1 MSVNDT
7 VSRSWFVVLN
17 NPIEHGYNGKPEEIL
32 ECMKN
37 DWIKQNPEKY
47 RGFWAYCIS
56 ATGMPHVHMV
66 LECGTAM
73 RFSKVKKIYKTA
85 HVEATK
91 AGRKQVLEYIKK
103 EGKFHE
109 KGEVL
114 VSTLSHGII
123 IGNVYKS
130 LKTQREVL
138 LKIEELINDGM
149 KPNEI
154 MDQDIRF
161 RKEEAVIRKS
171 YFAKRYKET
180 PPIRDI
186 TVNYHIGES
195 GSGKTYTYIQICEE
209 SGDENVYLFNDYANK
224 GIGGLDSYCGESI
237 LFIDELK
244 PHSLTYSQLLTML
257 QGYRSQYHARYSN
270 GYCLWT
276 EVHITSV
283 FPPEYIY
290 SGLVNE
296 NAKGIDSINQL
307 LRRIDNYVYHYKNK
321 KGEYKTYKIKGDEY
335 IGYGDL
341 IKRAKDD
348 EDI

>member
-1 MSVNDT
+1 MSVKNDT

-56 ATGMPHVHMV
+56 ATGTPHVHMV

-91 AGRKQVLEYIKK
+91 GGRKQVLEYIKK
-103 EGKFHE
+103 EAKFHE
-109 KGEVL
+109 KGEVV

-130 LKTQREVL
+130 LKTQR
-138 LKIEELINDGM
+138 EELINDGM

-195 GSGKTYTYIQICEE
+195 GSGKTYTYIQICEKI
-209 SGDENVYLFNDYANK
+209 GDENVYLFNDYTNK

-270 GYCLWT
+270 GYALWT

-296 NAKGIDSINQL
+296 NVKGIDSINQL
-307 LRRIDNYVYHYKNK
+307 LRRIDNYIYHYKNK